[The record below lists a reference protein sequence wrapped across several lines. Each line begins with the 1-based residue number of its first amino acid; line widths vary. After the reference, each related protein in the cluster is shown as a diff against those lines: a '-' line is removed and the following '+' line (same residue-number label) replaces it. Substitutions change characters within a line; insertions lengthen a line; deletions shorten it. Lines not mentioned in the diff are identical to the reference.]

1 MLDNL
6 GEEKSIYLQISE
18 MVEDEILRGILAEE
32 EQVPSTT
39 ELSKFYKINP
49 ATAAKGINILVDK
62 GILYKKRGIG
72 MFVQTGARN
81 KIMEER
87 KSNFYD
93 TFVKKII
100 NEAKLIGIDKEELKK
115 MIDKSSEA

>member
-1 MLDNL
+1 
-6 GEEKSIYLQISE
+6 
-18 MVEDEILRGILAEE
+18 
-32 EQVPSTT
+32 
-39 ELSKFYKINP
+39 
-49 ATAAKGINILVDK
+49 
-62 GILYKKRGIG
+62 

-115 MIDKSSEA
+115 MIDKSSEV